1 MNIQLLWILVIV
13 YLGIVAYLGYLGY
26 SKTKEE
32 KDYLIA
38 GGEVNPFVL
47 AMSYGATFI
56 STSAIVGFGGVA
68 GLFGMS
74 LLWLTFLNIFVGIF
88 LAFAVFGKRTL
99 LMGRNLGSYTLPEF
113 LGQRYQSRFIQG
125 FTATQIFIILPVYTA
140 AVLIGGARFMEGVLN
155 IDYTIAVMV
164 LSAIVAAY
172 VMYGGLRGVVYT
184 DAFQASLM
192 FIFMLIMLVTTY
204 VKLGGIV
211 PAHQALTNLADMVP
225 ESLAAG
231 GHRGWTA
238 MPKFASPLWWTQ
250 VSTII
255 LGVGIG
261 VLAQPQL
268 VVRYLTVKSP
278 KQINRAVLMGGVF
291 IVMMTGV
298 AFIVGP
304 LSNVWFVQE
313 TGKIAVA
320 SVPGGNVDL
329 IIPAFIKSIMPE
341 WFSYLFLLAMLAA
354 AMSTL
359 SSQFHV
365 QGTSLT
371 HDLYK
376 GCYGKGKE
384 VKNSL
389 LINRLGILIALV
401 AVVWLS
407 FSLPPGIIAIAT
419 AFFFG
424 TCAVTFLPIYFGA
437 LYWKGATRTGAIA
450 SLVTGAATVLFLLLF
465 VHAKEATAVGLVQ
478 VLLGKPALFGFPWTV
493 VDPLII
499 GLPISSLVFIVVSLL
514 TQSMEQSHVQ
524 TCFNS
529 ISKEENSIK
538 SDNAETI

>member
-1 MNIQLLWILVIV
+1 MNVALLWVLVII
-13 YLGIVAYLGYLGY
+13 YLAIIGYLGYLGY
-26 SKTKEE
+26 SRTKGD

-38 GGEVNPFVL
+38 GGEISPFVL

-74 LLWLTFLNIFVGIF
+74 LLWLTLLNIFAGIF
-88 LAFAVFGKRTL
+88 LAFVFFGKRTL
-99 LMGRNLGSYTLPEF
+99 AMGRNLGSYTLAEL
-113 LGQRYQSRFIQG
+113 LGQRYESRFIQG
-125 FTATQIFIILPVYTA
+125 FVALEVFIILPVYAA

-155 IDYTIAVMV
+155 LDYTVAVML
-164 LSAIVAAY
+164 LSVIVAAY

-192 FIFMLIMLVTTY
+192 FIFMAILLIVTY
-204 VKLGGIV
+204 VKLGGV
-211 PAHQALTNLADMVP
+211 TAAHSALTNLKDMVP
-225 ESLAAG
+225 DSLAQG
-231 GHRGWTA
+231 GHIGWTA
-238 MPKFASPLWWTQ
+238 MPTFGSPLWWTQ

-268 VVRYLTVKSP
+268 VVRYLAVKGP
-278 KQINRAVLMGGVF
+278 KQMNRAVLMGGIF
-291 IVMMTGV
+291 IFFMTGV

-313 TGKIAVA
+313 TGKLGIAVA
-320 SVPGGNVDL
+320 GGNPDL
-329 IIPAFIKSIMPE
+329 IIPNFLKSIMPQ
-341 WFSYLFLLAMLAA
+341 WFSYLFLLSMLAA

-365 QGTSLT
+365 QGASLT
-371 HDLYK
+371 HDLYR
-376 GCYGKGKE
+376 GCLNKGKQ
-384 VKNSL
+384 VSNSL
-389 LINRLGILIALV
+389 LVNRIGILIAFL

-407 FSLPPGIIAIAT
+407 FALPAGVIAIAT

-437 LYWKGATRTGAIA
+437 LYWKGGTRTGAIA
-450 SLVTGAATVLFLLLF
+450 SMVTGAAIVLFLLLF
-465 VHAKEATAVGLVQ
+465 VHAKEATALGL
-478 VLLGKPALFGFPWTV
+478 AMSLFGKDTLFSFPWTV

-499 GLPISSLVFIVVSLL
+499 GLPISAIVFVVVSLMSKPL
-514 TQSMEQSHVQ
+514 EKDHVEK
-524 TCFNS
+524 CFTNVGRES
-529 ISKEENSIK
+529 AK
-538 SDNAETI
+538 AEGETAQV